1 MLDESFYQFCF
12 QFLNH
17 KVEHVT
23 VDCELANRSKEP
35 ATTYLGS
42 LKLISSAYPKY
53 NFGTN
58 LEFKKIEGH
67 FVTTIKFNNND
78 ANVADKHNTL
88 VLTFNFAKNEE
99 DPVHHVVS
107 RTSASVSVQ
116 RPKARMDLKFKIM
129 YDHKSI
135 ISVTIPF

>member
-1 MLDESFYQFCF
+1 MSNYNYQF

-35 ATTYLGS
+35 HTTYLGS

-67 FVTTIKFNNND
+67 FETTIKYNNN
-78 ANVADKHNTL
+78 NADISDEYNTM
-88 VLTFNFAKNEE
+88 VLIFDFAKREE
-99 DPVHHVVS
+99 DPAHHVVS
-107 RTSASVSVQ
+107 RTSAAVSLQ
-116 RPKARMDLKFKIM
+116 RPKGNIDLKFKIM
-129 YDHKSI
+129 
-135 ISVTIPF
+135 